1 MSRKVRSTTKRCTG
15 YPKILWA
22 RVFSVCFLNQGMPIY
37 KVINLILIYIGIGFH
52 LHLQRVL
59 TLFDMTRDASRITE
73 SPSPHSL
80 LTMMADG

>member
-1 MSRKVRSTTKRCTG
+1 
-15 YPKILWA
+15 
-22 RVFSVCFLNQGMPIY
+22 MPIY

-73 SPSPHSL
+73 SPSPHSP